1 MPVKRFHFRLERL
14 LEIRAFRER
23 QWLARLAEASGHFAR
38 VGREIHSNAAAR
50 RGAFDVEA
58 RRGSELDL
66 AMLTYRERYL
76 SRLTEE
82 NRRLR
87 EELEQR
93 RRRREEVQK
102 KYLEVSRDR
111 KILDKLKE
119 RKAAEYYAHGRREEF
134 KAQDD
139 LNCDRYIRGKELSR

>member
-1 MPVKRFHFRLERL
+1 MKRFRFRLERL

-38 VGREIHSNAAAR
+38 VGREIRDNAAAR
-50 RGAFDVEA
+50 RGAFDLEA
-58 RRGSELDL
+58 RRGSQLDL
-66 AMLTYRERYL
+66 EMLTYRERYL
-76 SRLTEE
+76 SRLSAE
-82 NRRLR
+82 NRRLQ

-102 KYLEVSRDR
+102 SYLEASRER

-119 RKAAEYYAHGRREEF
+119 RRAAEYYADGRREEF

-139 LNCDRYIRGKELSR
+139 LSGDRYIRGRELSG